1 MLFRKQREFS
11 QLKEIGSTDLGPISQ
26 YVVQKQHEVSQ
37 LENAGTTVFGTHFT
51 VCCSGNNTRFR
62 SWKRLAVL
70 IWDPF
75 HSMLFRKQQEFS
87 QLEKVGSTDLRPIS
101 QYVVQ
106 ETTGVF
112 AAGKGWQY

>member
-37 LENAGTTVFGTHFT
+37 LENAGTT
-51 VCCSGNNTRFR
+51 
-62 SWKRLAVL
+62 
-70 IWDPF
+70 
-75 HSMLFRKQQEFS
+75 
-87 QLEKVGSTDLRPIS
+87 DLGPIS
-101 QYVVQ
+101 QYVFQ
-106 ETTGVF
+106 ETTGGF